1 MKKIILLI
9 TLAMVSHVA
18 ISKTVADFIKEHPEL
33 AKSPVIKSAI
43 QQGAIGNAG
52 MDAISNGSTN
62 ETMADDAQ
70 RLLSDNGYE
79 YAQAALR
86 DLATTGCGENGLADV
101 YGLREKDCQTI
112 IKIDS
117 EIE

>member
-1 MKKIILLI
+1 MKKIALLFALVI
-9 TLAMVSHVA
+9 VSHA
-18 ISKTVADFIKEHPEL
+18 ADSKTVADFIKEHPEI
-33 AKSPVIKSAI
+33 AKSPVIKLAI

-52 MDAISNGSTN
+52 TDAVSNGSTG
-62 ETMADDAQ
+62 ETLGDDTQ
-70 RLLSDNGYE
+70 QLLSNNGYE
-79 YAQAALR
+79 YARAALR
-86 DLATTGCGENGLADV
+86 DLAMTGCGESGLADV